1 MAIREYMVNNQGEL
15 LYGFYQK
22 GKYDNDCN
30 NLDLTSP
37 MLKLTSPS
45 NSNAVYVHYGTYAS
59 NRRRSGNGK
68 TVWFS
73 LSTAENYYYADGEWS
88 GITLSS
94 GNAFKQI
101 FITDTNEDNWIFTYS
116 GNIENDSFHGDIN
129 ITWQKPDGSQ
139 YDSATVH
146 AEHGTLDYLWKEGG
160 KYVYAQGSSGWYW
173 SSSTMDGLKGYTYR
187 IQ

>member
-1 MAIREYMVNNQGEL
+1 
-15 LYGFYQK
+15 
-22 GKYDNDCN
+22 
-30 NLDLTSP
+30 
-37 MLKLTSPS
+37 MLKLTSFS
-45 NSNAVYVHYGTYAS
+45 NSNAVCVHYGTYAS
-59 NRRRSGNGK
+59 NGRRSGNGK

-73 LSTAENYYYADGEWS
+73 LSTAENYYYADGEWN
-88 GITLSS
+88 GTTLSS

-146 AEHGTLDYLWKEGG
+146 AEHGTLDYLWEEGG

>member
-1 MAIREYMVNNQGEL
+1 MQYMYIMEPTHPTE
-15 LYGFYQK
+15 
-22 GKYDNDCN
+22 D
-30 NLDLTSP
+30 
-37 MLKLTSPS
+37 
-45 NSNAVYVHYGTYAS
+45 AA
-59 NRRRSGNGK
+59 GNGK

-160 KYVYAQGSSGWYW
+160 QICLCAGK
-173 SSSTMDGLKGYTYR
+173 
-187 IQ
+187 